1 MQSKI
6 NELKNRLYEIN
17 AIDAAAGLMNWD
29 QLVYMPSGANPAR
42 GRHLSVLA
50 RLSQEKI
57 SDPAIGHLLD
67 ELEPHTATLP
77 YDSLDAALVRIT
89 RRVYERAVKIPPSF
103 MEKFMGHTS
112 EIYQKWTEA
121 RPANDFERVRPLLE
135 KTLEFSRQAAE
146 FFPGYE
152 HIADPLIGF
161 SDYGMK
167 ASSVRKVFADLRTQL
182 VPLVKAITA
191 YPPADDSFLRV
202 RFSDQAQ
209 WDFGMLIAREI
220 GFDFAHGRQD
230 RSPHPFT
237 TSFSVQDVRITTRV
251 DEFNFVDALFSTIH
265 ECGHAMYEQGIGLEF
280 DGLPLASGISS
291 GVHES
296 QSRLW
301 ENIVGRSW
309 GFWKHYYPQLQA
321 AFPEQLGAIPLE
333 QYYRAIN
340 RVIPSLVRTDADEVT
355 YNLHVML
362 RFELEMQMLEGTL
375 EVRHLPQAWND
386 LYRSDLGVAPAEDKD
401 GCLQDVH
408 WYSGKIGGAFQG
420 YTLGNIMSA
429 AFYDAALQAH
439 PEISMEIEHGQFGAL
454 LGWLRENIYRHGCV
468 FTADEMVERITGGP
482 LRIEPYMDYLR
493 TKYGELYS
501 I

>member
-1 MQSKI
+1 MQNKI
-6 NELKNRLYEIN
+6 DELKNRLYEIN

-29 QLVYMPSGANPAR
+29 QLVYMPSGAGAAR
-42 GRHLSVLA
+42 GRHLSILA
-50 RLSQEKI
+50 RMSQEK
-57 SDPAIGHLLD
+57 STDPVIGRLLD
-67 ELEPHTATLP
+67 ELEPYVADMP
-77 YDSLDAALVRIT
+77 YESMDASLVRLV
-89 RRVYERAVKIPPSF
+89 RRIYDRAVKIPPAF
-103 MEKFMGHTS
+103 MEKFYAHMS
-112 EIYQKWTEA
+112 ETYQKWTEA
-121 RPANDFERVRPLLE
+121 RPAADFERVRPLLE
-135 KTLEFSRQAAE
+135 KTLDYSREMAN

-152 HIADPLIGF
+152 HIADPLINF

-167 ASSVRKVFADLRTQL
+167 ASIVRRVFAELRKEL
-182 VPLVKAITA
+182 VPLVKAIIA

-202 RFSDQAQ
+202 RFPDQAQ
-209 WDFGMLIAREI
+209 WDFGILLAREI
-220 GFDFAHGRQD
+220 GYDFEHGRQD

-237 TSFSVQDVRITTRV
+237 TGFSVQDVRITTRV
-251 DEFNFVDALFSTIH
+251 DELNFIDALFSTVH
-265 ECGHAMYEQGIGLEF
+265 ECGHAMYEQGINLEY
-280 DGLPLASGISS
+280 DGLPLANGTSS

-301 ENIVGRSW
+301 ENIVGRSL
-309 GFWKHYYPQLQA
+309 GFWKHYYPQLQGF
-321 AFPEQLGAIPLE
+321 FPEQLGNVSLE

-340 RVIPSLVRTDADEVT
+340 KVTPSLIRTDADEVT

-386 LYRSDLGVAPAEDKD
+386 RYRSDLGVTPPSDKE

-408 WYSGKIGGAFQG
+408 WFGGRIGGVFQG

-439 PEISMEIEHGQFGAL
+439 PEIPAEIEQGKFDTL
-454 LGWLRENIYRHGCV
+454 LGWLRENIYRYGSV
-468 FTADEMVERITGGP
+468 FTADEILQRATGHP
-482 LRIEPYMDYLR
+482 LHIQPYMNYLR
-493 TKYGELYS
+493 NKYGELYQ